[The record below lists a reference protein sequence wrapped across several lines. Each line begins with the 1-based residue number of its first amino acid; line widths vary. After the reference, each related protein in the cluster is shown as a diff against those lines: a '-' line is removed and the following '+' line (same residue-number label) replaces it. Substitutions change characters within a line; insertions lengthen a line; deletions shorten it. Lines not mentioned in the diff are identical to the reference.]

1 MRAVHISVGYGQS
14 TRSIVAYCNKQCQC
28 SRVMDIPWF
37 HHTPCGMASP
47 WFSSCSIPFS
57 PQDLLDGYHVSGT
70 GQGTVKKIVLQP
82 SSVLIFPC
90 LQPWN
95 MALLPAVPWL
105 LPCHAQH
112 LREFP
117 DTSNSF
123 SRFQQSSSSCS
134 YILMSAVLLLAMQA
148 ALVWTTTVPLTWGG
162 ASG

>member
-1 MRAVHISVGYGQS
+1 M
-14 TRSIVAYCNKQCQC
+14 
-28 SRVMDIPWF
+28 
-37 HHTPCGMASP
+37 
-47 WFSSCSIPFS
+47 
-57 PQDLLDGYHVSGT
+57 
-70 GQGTVKKIVLQP
+70 KKIVLQP

-112 LREFP
+112 LQHGLREFP
-117 DTSNSF
+117 DTSNSS

-134 YILMSAVLLLAMQA
+134 YILMPAVLLL
-148 ALVWTTTVPLTWGG
+148 LVWTTTVPLTWGG